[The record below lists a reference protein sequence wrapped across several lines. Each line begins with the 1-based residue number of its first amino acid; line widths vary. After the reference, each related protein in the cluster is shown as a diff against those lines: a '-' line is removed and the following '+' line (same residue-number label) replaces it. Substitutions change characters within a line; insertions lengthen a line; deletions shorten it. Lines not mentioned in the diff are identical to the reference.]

1 MAKYSSDSDTD
12 RSSRH
17 HRKHHARSRSTSSSS
32 SDSSSYRKK
41 SKHVKG
47 KRRHRSRSRSRD
59 KERSSKSY
67 KLSRGSS
74 RDRDR
79 RRYQPRRSKSYS
91 PDRIK
96 KKIRSVS
103 REESTSRSSSSQSNV
118 KSVGAE
124 KLQPLAVKGIMRT
137 DTPDDF
143 PIEPRIKEAILD
155 EINSDKFVPKQFS
168 SSVQSRQTKSSNIVI
183 DITADTIKLP
193 TIVMLTDSSN
203 NIFHTSIMCDNEVR
217 FDKWVKKLYT
227 LRQKAIAD
235 SAHSSVT

>member
-67 KLSRGSS
+67 KLSRASS

-103 REESTSRSSSSQSNV
+103 REASTSRSSSSQSNV

-124 KLQPLAVKGIMRT
+124 KLQPLAVK
-137 DTPDDF
+137 DDF